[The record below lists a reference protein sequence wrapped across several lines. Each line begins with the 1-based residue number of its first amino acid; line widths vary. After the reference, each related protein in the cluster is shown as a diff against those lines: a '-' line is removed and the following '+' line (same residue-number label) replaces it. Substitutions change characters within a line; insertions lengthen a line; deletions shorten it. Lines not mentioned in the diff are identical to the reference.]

1 MAVCT
6 FDQLLYTLR
15 VSVEA
20 ANEALRG
27 RRAASVDAGDTDAQ
41 ALHVQVP
48 RDPGPS
54 APLEPVVIPLRAF
67 RDPRVPQ
74 VTELSVAFDCRL
86 RYERGPGGVD
96 ELVIDMRPVRRV
108 WFRRR
113 PRMHHM
119 SISFHARDQWVPRI
133 VLDDRVVSVPVAA
146 GAG

>member
-6 FDQLLYTLR
+6 FDQLLYALR

-20 ANEALRG
+20 ANEALRR
-27 RRAASVDAGDTDAQ
+27 RRAMHVDAGDTDAQ
-41 ALHVQVP
+41 ALHVEIP
-48 RDPGPS
+48 RHAGPD

-86 RYERGPGGVD
+86 RYERGPLGVD

-113 PRMHHM
+113 RMHHM
-119 SISFHARDQWVPRI
+119 SISFRAADAWQPRI
-133 VLDDRVVSVPVAA
+133 VLDDRVVNVPVVS
-146 GAG
+146 GVG

>member
-6 FDQLLYTLR
+6 FDQLLYALR

-20 ANEALRG
+20 ANEALRR
-27 RRAASVDAGDTDAQ
+27 RRAMHVDAGDTDAR
-41 ALHVQVP
+41 ALHVEIP
-48 RDPGPS
+48 RDAGPD

-86 RYERGPGGVD
+86 RYERGPLGVD

-113 PRMHHM
+113 RMHHM
-119 SISFHARDQWVPRI
+119 SISFRAADSWQPRI
-133 VLDDRVVSVPVAA
+133 VLDDRVVNVPVISGVA
-146 GAG
+146 